1 MRHVSVLVLCSIC
14 AALLDAR
21 QEMTTAAPPPGLLG
35 LVRIRLEGT
44 RHLAA
49 SSCYE
54 SPSAQ
59 NVSVTSWVSMYS
71 RTSWIKPSSNR
82 KTQQ

>member
-1 MRHVSVLVLCSIC
+1 MR
-14 AALLDAR
+14 LLDAR
-21 QEMTTAAPPPGLLG
+21 REMTTAAPPPGLLG
-35 LVRIRLEGT
+35 LVLIRLEGT
-44 RHLAA
+44 GHLAA
-49 SSCYE
+49 NSCYE
-54 SPSAQ
+54 SASAL